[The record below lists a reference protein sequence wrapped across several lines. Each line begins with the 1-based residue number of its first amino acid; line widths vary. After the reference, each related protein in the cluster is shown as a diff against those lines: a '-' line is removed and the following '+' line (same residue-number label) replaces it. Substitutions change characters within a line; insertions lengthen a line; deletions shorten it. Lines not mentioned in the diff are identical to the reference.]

1 MSLWSSLLDVL
12 KTIPAQTILT
22 FAGAVIGAVIAF
34 LGVAFGQYLT
44 HRYTQRREC
53 EKLLREKAE
62 ELIHT
67 LCQIEHSLFIWHEG
81 LVRDAR
87 FPRPPQEGI
96 IGNRS
101 MESYAASVV
110 KFGTRSLP
118 EPGEYQTLLHSIHL
132 DLQRTET
139 LQRLY
144 FLSVQSYYEAYTSA
158 LFLLVEW
165 LVYHMT
171 LQEEG
176 SSHWPEQ
183 FHAEDTEKWPQL
195 HNTYDTAHAEIL
207 GAFARTILPYREPP
221 RALSLLRR
229 RR

>member
-12 KTIPAQTILT
+12 KTIPAQTILRRLAITTYPAFVRCSRYCKGRRRQIGQVILARRLT

-101 MESYAASVV
+101 MESYATSVV

-171 LQEEG
+171 LQE
-176 SSHWPEQ
+176 
-183 FHAEDTEKWPQL
+183 
-195 HNTYDTAHAEIL
+195 
-207 GAFARTILPYREPP
+207 
-221 RALSLLRR
+221 
-229 RR
+229 